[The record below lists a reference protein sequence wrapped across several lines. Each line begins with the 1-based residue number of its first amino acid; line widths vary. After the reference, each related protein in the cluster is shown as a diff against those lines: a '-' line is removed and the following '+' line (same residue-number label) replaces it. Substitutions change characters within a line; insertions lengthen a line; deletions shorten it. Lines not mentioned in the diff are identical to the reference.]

1 MVLRIIGLARR
12 RFLVRLLIAAGVVA
26 RILRTGIVIVVAM
39 LVAPFLRGRVAIGGS
54 VDGQVLGAV
63 RILGILVAAGLFGAQ
78 DLGVK
83 GELSGLSTILS
94 SWFEDS
100 GFSAAKSSGSSV
112 SWGRDAS

>member
-26 RILRTGIVIVVAM
+26 RILRAGIVIVVAM

-94 SWFEDS
+94 SWFEGS
-100 GFSAAKSSGSSV
+100 GFSAAKSSGSSA
-112 SWGRDAS
+112 SWDRGAS